1 MLPLHADRKIREP
14 SHQDA
19 PFLRSSL
26 ICEILRVKSA
36 PSLNH
41 GPARR
46 SGAQVPGEIQ
56 FRNATEVF
64 WDIVSVDK
72 HRTVIIQHSRATAN
86 QRPADSRP
94 THRRSILA
102 PTLDQSRDVP
112 KSSQS
117 HCPRNTAWNERSC
130 SIFWYPELKN
140 TQKWDERF
148 QGFEGYNQHK
158 KCTWTCSSL
167 QQFCFHCLPVFSTRL
182 GLFRGNTMENSG
194 K

>member
-1 MLPLHADRKIREP
+1 M
-14 SHQDA
+14 
-19 PFLRSSL
+19 F
-26 ICEILRVKSA
+26 
-36 PSLNH
+36 
-41 GPARR
+41 G
-46 SGAQVPGEIQ
+46 
-56 FRNATEVF
+56 
-64 WDIVSVDK
+64 DIVSVDK

-182 GLFRGNTMENSG
+182 GLFRGNTMENRTLKAGSSPPNEHKLLIISDLYTDYTECPPQEIRSHDFG
-194 K
+194 QSLKGFVA